1 MQPRSGSF
9 TASGRSWRS
18 QLPLLTVIYCCCCL
32 YCWSPCFAQLSLKSE
47 ADKLADQLKKVFQ
60 NASGFDNLT
69 KIYVKALADSLFKVE
84 ASNPLAEVEQLSEQ
98 IGKMVAI
105 KTKAIKE
112 SVAIV
117 EEVAA
122 TYKQN
127 PNLNEIE
134 HAKYL
139 YSKELKDDNP
149 ELEYNRKFLQKVAT
163 NASAVHIPTDIYRG
177 RNDILNQLTWTQQV
191 DQQFI
196 SMAANEEYFNDT
208 VRYMY
213 LATDMGLMRLYPGM
227 KWTQLE
233 GVTSMYDARR
243 TSWFVEGST
252 CAKDMLLMI
261 DTSGSMHGQN
271 LLLTK
276 QAAKSLINTLG
287 ENDYVAVGQYP
298 GKALSAEHTDSPHLL
313 HDKEPPENGNGTC
326 FESLV
331 QATKRH
337 KERLFKQIEGIQAKG
352 LVDLAEALDFAYKTF
367 ESYQN
372 GSSNNH
378 GARCS
383 SIIALFTDGD
393 ISTDTEKTYN
403 MLRRYKKKNDYLN
416 KVRIFIFSV
425 GEHRNPDG
433 PLIELACSN
442 RGTFTDVP
450 AMGAVTSDVQEGY
463 LTTLRNVGALHEA
476 QLPIES
482 RSGASMV
489 LHSHFDPNGHKT
501 FSFFSENQIR
511 DLGFGVLTSL
521 TMPFYNISGN
531 NSFLGLVGTDIAI
544 KDWVAMVPRQ
554 RLGPNGYAFALNA
567 NGYVVF
573 HPELRTKNGWHQ
585 QPGGLDLL
593 EVELDEPEKRL
604 VRRQVVATLGPEQVA
619 EDAAQQVTVESLR
632 RVPDGVHVHKS
643 KMAYAYK
650 RIPGTPYAL
659 SIALPAENAGY
670 VAFDSGI
677 RPAFEQLDGSLW
689 TVSMADG
696 LAAKATYP
704 SPYAAYL
711 VPTDTPYCSEY
722 YTPPP
727 PSPTLSSTGS
737 ANDSNSTADP
747 PPPLPSPPPTAPAFD
762 EHHERELTERLR
774 LAPDNLGNLLQT
786 LALNESACNPH
797 WSASLAADLVLLDS
811 FFKSHAMDPPKPW
824 VASVAASG
832 PGGVTGVFPPGEAA
846 QYRAW
851 RDGWSAGHYRRA
863 AQMPDMLF
871 ATVPCMSESTY
882 NLSTVVS
889 TAAPQ
894 ATRTTTAVA
903 DIFGLSSVNSSWPT
917 SPTLGPGP
925 LDVTLYQAVTVKD
938 FSIAVLGVTL
948 SGRWLA
954 ETVFT
959 GPFAD
964 LCSPDG
970 DNHTCYLVEDGGYI
984 VSANDGSTETVGHFL
999 GTVDKPLMRHLVFN
1013 LSVFASVQEYDFQGI
1028 CRNDLPADPH
1038 FSKAAPA
1045 GPGPNRLALAVAAAA
1060 SLLALRTGQQQPEFQ
1075 LLPRQPLLMTAMA
1088 TLTLPSLTEG
1098 NVLPKGPT
1106 FDCIKK
1112 GYRYY
1117 RDFSVV
1123 PRTVRRMNSAGVS
1136 GWPVCLA
1143 PTCCWWPCRSSRV
1156 VCGTR
1161 IWVGGTARA
1170 LTTTTSCCG
1179 IRRVITD
1186 RMCAA
1191 RTTATGS
1198 GRPRVTGR
1206 IPRRTE
1212 SAVRRQSSRPM
1223 SL

>member
-1 MQPRSGSF
+1 
-9 TASGRSWRS
+9 
-18 QLPLLTVIYCCCCL
+18 
-32 YCWSPCFAQLSLKSE
+32 
-47 ADKLADQLKKVFQ
+47 
-60 NASGFDNLT
+60 
-69 KIYVKALADSLFKVE
+69 
-84 ASNPLAEVEQLSEQ
+84 
-98 IGKMVAI
+98 
-105 KTKAIKE
+105 
-112 SVAIV
+112 
-117 EEVAA
+117 
-122 TYKQN
+122 
-127 PNLNEIE
+127 
-134 HAKYL
+134 
-139 YSKELKDDNP
+139 
-149 ELEYNRKFLQKVAT
+149 
-163 NASAVHIPTDIYRG
+163 
-177 RNDILNQLTWTQQV
+177 
-191 DQQFI
+191 
-196 SMAANEEYFNDT
+196 
-208 VRYMY
+208 
-213 LATDMGLMRLYPGM
+213 
-227 KWTQLE
+227 
-233 GVTSMYDARR
+233 
-243 TSWFVEGST
+243 
-252 CAKDMLLMI
+252 
-261 DTSGSMHGQN
+261 
-271 LLLTK
+271 
-276 QAAKSLINTLG
+276 
-287 ENDYVAVGQYP
+287 
-298 GKALSAEHTDSPHLL
+298 
-313 HDKEPPENGNGTC
+313 
-326 FESLV
+326 
-331 QATKRH
+331 
-337 KERLFKQIEGIQAKG
+337 
-352 LVDLAEALDFAYKTF
+352 
-367 ESYQN
+367 
-372 GSSNNH
+372 
-378 GARCS
+378 
-383 SIIALFTDGD
+383 
-393 ISTDTEKTYN
+393 
-403 MLRRYKKKNDYLN
+403 
-416 KVRIFIFSV
+416 
-425 GEHRNPDG
+425 
-433 PLIELACSN
+433 
-442 RGTFTDVP
+442 
-450 AMGAVTSDVQEGY
+450 
-463 LTTLRNVGALHEA
+463 
-476 QLPIES
+476 
-482 RSGASMV
+482 
-489 LHSHFDPNGHKT
+489 
-501 FSFFSENQIR
+501 
-511 DLGFGVLTSL
+511 
-521 TMPFYNISGN
+521 
-531 NSFLGLVGTDIAI
+531 
-544 KDWVAMVPRQ
+544 
-554 RLGPNGYAFALNA
+554 
-567 NGYVVF
+567 
-573 HPELRTKNGWHQ
+573 
-585 QPGGLDLL
+585 
-593 EVELDEPEKRL
+593 
-604 VRRQVVATLGPEQVA
+604 
-619 EDAAQQVTVESLR
+619 
-632 RVPDGVHVHKS
+632 
-643 KMAYAYK
+643 
-650 RIPGTPYAL
+650 L

-894 ATRTTTAVA
+894 ATRTTTAAA

-1123 PRTVRRMNSAGVS
+1123 PPDSSTDELGRSIRLAGLPGTNLLLVAVQKLPGGLRHPDLGRRHSTGFDDYDKLLRDPTRHHGPDVCSQDYRYRERPATCYRSHPKEDRECSPASVISANV
-1136 GWPVCLA
+1136 
-1143 PTCCWWPCRSSRV
+1143 
-1156 VCGTR
+1156 
-1161 IWVGGTARA
+1161 A
-1170 LTTTTSCCG
+1170 LTAVSVLTAVAVLHQL
-1179 IRRVITD
+1179 ID
-1186 RMCAA
+1186 RFA
-1191 RTTATGS
+1191 
-1198 GRPRVTGR
+1198 
-1206 IPRRTE
+1206 
-1212 SAVRRQSSRPM
+1212 
-1223 SL
+1223 